1 MNYFYFFF
9 CIALSG
15 LILCKPI
22 TKYIFSKILQK
33 ENLRVIGSLS
43 MIIGLLLIGISSNYE
58 LWFERVWTLTTFVLG
73 CILLLRGIFA
83 LIFPNIVKKLISS
96 YFRNYYKFSV
106 PTSMFLVLIGIL
118 IVLNDYIGPKK
129 DISEC
134 ISDKDISVICGF
146 KNPEDMVITPDGKF
160 LFISEFGGVKPYE
173 DEKSGYFSLLEI
185 KSSKKL
191 VPNIKIAENTW
202 GDKFC
207 TRSESQKYGPHGIDL
222 VMRNDQQYQIGVI
235 SHYPKETIEMFEL
248 VNENNE
254 WGMIWRG
261 CINVPEKY
269 YFNDISLKKDGTFY
283 ASYMYGRDITL
294 SRWLIAALLK
304 KNTGYLV
311 EWDRNI
317 FKKIQNTDGSGP
329 NGIALDEK
337 KQVIYINY
345 NKGDKISKFDL
356 IANKEIESF
365 SIESPDNPYISNNSV
380 WVTSLDS
387 QPNDLRDCE
396 VGKTCSA
403 PFSIFE
409 LDKDTLMIKNKFS
422 YSKTVFGLP
431 TIAVPFENKIY
442 LGSFRS
448 DRLGVII
455 DKQ

>member
-1 MNYFYFFF
+1 
-9 CIALSG
+9 
-15 LILCKPI
+15 
-22 TKYIFSKILQK
+22 
-33 ENLRVIGSLS
+33 
-43 MIIGLLLIGISSNYE
+43 
-58 LWFERVWTLTTFVLG
+58 
-73 CILLLRGIFA
+73 
-83 LIFPNIVKKLISS
+83 
-96 YFRNYYKFSV
+96 
-106 PTSMFLVLIGIL
+106 
-118 IVLNDYIGPKK
+118 
-129 DISEC
+129 
-134 ISDKDISVICGF
+134 
-146 KNPEDMVITPDGKF
+146 
-160 LFISEFGGVKPYE
+160 
-173 DEKSGYFSLLEI
+173 
-185 KSSKKL
+185 
-191 VPNIKIAENTW
+191 
-202 GDKFC
+202 
-207 TRSESQKYGPHGIDL
+207 
-222 VMRNDQQYQIGVI
+222 
-235 SHYPKETIEMFEL
+235 
-248 VNENNE
+248 
-254 WGMIWRG
+254 
-261 CINVPEKY
+261 
-269 YFNDISLKKDGTFY
+269 
-283 ASYMYGRDITL
+283 MYGRDITL

-365 SIESPDNPYISNNSV
+365 SIESPDNPYISNNSI

-387 QPNDLRDCE
+387 LPNDLRDCE
-396 VGKTCSA
+396 VGKACSA

-422 YSKTVFGLP
+422 YSKTVFVLP